1 MSRLEDLDPQ
11 DLEAIALIYDNIR
24 TVRRANS
31 KKTHSKDYNVTD
43 KQLAAEFDQHL
54 QDVMSELSLEIES
67 EDVTSSTGS
76 GIGKG
81 GSIIK
86 AKTKLM
92 DILISKMGQYLKA
105 VDCPESQQILQ
116 NISQ

>member
-1 MSRLEDLDPQ
+1 
-11 DLEAIALIYDNIR
+11 
-24 TVRRANS
+24 
-31 KKTHSKDYNVTD
+31 
-43 KQLAAEFDQHL
+43 
-54 QDVMSELSLEIES
+54 MSELSLEIES

-92 DILISKMGQYLKA
+92 DILISKMG
-105 VDCPESQQILQ
+105 
-116 NISQ
+116 